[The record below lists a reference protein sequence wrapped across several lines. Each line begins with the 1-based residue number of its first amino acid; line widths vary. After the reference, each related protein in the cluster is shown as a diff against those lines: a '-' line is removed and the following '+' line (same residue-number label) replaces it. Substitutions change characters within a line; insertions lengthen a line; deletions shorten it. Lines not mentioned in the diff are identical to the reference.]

1 MEKAEFILRKAYPEK
16 ASFSEKELDLVR
28 RILPICECPKP
39 KKSRIPRTE
48 VQIGEII
55 KKGGIA
61 YRCVKA
67 DVSGSA
73 GEACSG
79 CDFSRKSR
87 NCYGLRC
94 SPFDRS
100 DKKFVWFVEVNK

>member
-1 MEKAEFILRKAYPEK
+1 MEKAEIILREAYPEK
-16 ASFSEKELDLVR
+16 ASFSETELDLVR
-28 RILPICECPKP
+28 RIMPLCVASKP

-48 VQIGEII
+48 VPIGEIV

-61 YRCVKA
+61 YRCIKA

-94 SPFDRS
+94 SSFDRS
-100 DKKFVWFVEVNK
+100 DKKFVWFVEVSK